1 MNHDNIN
8 LYNISCKN
16 LIIPFVNIFIIF
28 DYFKNFKRIIL
39 YNLSSFELP
48 KLILDKYNSSYLCY
62 IILL

>member
-48 KLILDKYNSSYLCY
+48 KLILDK
-62 IILL
+62 